1 MIALLRQ
8 FLRVST
14 ACILVTIF
22 AVPQSLMAQAHVV
35 SPSDLQQQLLAAGQ
49 ARHRDLECLKQFLSS
64 AESNRALASLHVDSQ
79 KVMSAVS
86 SLSDEELAH
95 LAARADKAQ
104 ADFTAGN
111 ITDHDLLIILVAIL
125 ALILIIVAVR
135 H

>member
-1 MIALLRQ
+1 MASLLRQ
-8 FLRVST
+8 SLRVLT

-22 AVPQSLMAQAHVV
+22 AVPQSLLAQAHVV
-35 SPSDLQQQLLAAGQ
+35 SPTDLHRQLFAASQ
-49 ARHRDLECLKQFLSS
+49 ARQNNLETVQGF
-64 AESNRALASLHVDSQ
+64 LASPTAAKAFSSMHVDAG
-79 KVMSAVS
+79 KVTTAIS

-104 ADFTAGN
+104 ADFAAGN
-111 ITDHDLLIILVAIL
+111 INDHDLLIILVAIL